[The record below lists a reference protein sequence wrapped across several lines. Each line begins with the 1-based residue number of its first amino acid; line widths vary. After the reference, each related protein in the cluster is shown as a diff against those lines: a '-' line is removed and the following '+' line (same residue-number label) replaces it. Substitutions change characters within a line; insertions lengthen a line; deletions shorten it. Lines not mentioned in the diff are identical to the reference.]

1 MKYLN
6 IIAVSLFSFSAIASE
21 PVWIGPAQGSEWGA
35 ICPAPCFVKTL
46 ELSKVPAK
54 ATAEIAA
61 AGWFELRVNGEKP
74 MTPRRVAQIQNHEKW
89 HEKAYPYAGYRPSG
103 RPDYAMPGRTL
114 SVAGDEVTLGP
125 DEFYACGDNSPS
137 SYDSRYW
144 GPVPAKCLVG
154 IAGGVFWPFATHRW
168 GPIE

>member
-1 MKYLN
+1 
-6 IIAVSLFSFSAIASE
+6 
-21 PVWIGPAQGSEWGA
+21 
-35 ICPAPCFVKTL
+35 
-46 ELSKVPAK
+46 
-54 ATAEIAA
+54 
-61 AGWFELRVNGEKP
+61 
-74 MTPRRVAQIQNHEKW
+74 
-89 HEKAYPYAGYRPSG
+89 
-103 RPDYAMPGRTL
+103 MPGRTL

-144 GPVPAKCLVG
+144 GAVPAKCLVG